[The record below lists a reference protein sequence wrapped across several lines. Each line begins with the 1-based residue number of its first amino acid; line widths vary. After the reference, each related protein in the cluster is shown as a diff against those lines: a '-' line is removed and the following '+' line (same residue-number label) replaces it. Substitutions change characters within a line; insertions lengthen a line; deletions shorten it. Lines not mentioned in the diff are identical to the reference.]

1 MSEPLTVESL
11 LVGQIADLKA
21 ILATEQARIAEL
33 EADRLLWEE
42 ERRYLVDSLME
53 LTGAAKAMRK
63 PGEPEKP
70 VEETVAAQTGPRRL
84 SWHQATTMMNQR
96 SAVARQEHLKALA
109 EIARKRA
116 G

>member
-1 MSEPLTVESL
+1 MSEPLTIEGL
-11 LVGQIADLKA
+11 LQDQIALLKGL
-21 ILATEQARIAEL
+21 LAEANVRIGEL
-33 EADRLLWEE
+33 EADRVLWEE
-42 ERRYLVDSLME
+42 ERRYLVDSLMQ
-53 LTGAAKAMRK
+53 LTGAAKAMHK

-96 SAVARQEHLKALA
+96 SALARQEHLKALA
-109 EIARKRA
+109 DIARKRA